1 MLQSDLTTAQQRPP
15 GLFESLSS
23 LILTITQIARTRLE
37 LLGTEVEEQVTRLV
51 SILVWSLV
59 ALFLAFATTILS
71 AVAIIVAFWET
82 HRLLAAVG
90 VAVVF
95 GLAAVLC
102 ALRVVAQVK
111 SRPRLFQATLGEL
124 KKDRE
129 RLLHH
134 R

>member
-1 MLQSDLTTAQQRPP
+1 MLQSDLATAQRRPP

-82 HRLLAAVG
+82 HRLLAAIG
-90 VAVVF
+90 VALVF
-95 GLAAVLC
+95 GLAALLC
-102 ALRVVAQVK
+102 GLRVVGQVK